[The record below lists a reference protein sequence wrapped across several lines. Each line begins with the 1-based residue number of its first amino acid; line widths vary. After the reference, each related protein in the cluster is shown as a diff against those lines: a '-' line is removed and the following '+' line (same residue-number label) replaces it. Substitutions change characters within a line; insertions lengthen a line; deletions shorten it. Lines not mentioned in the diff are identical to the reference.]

1 MKQYEEIIKQI
12 ESKQFS
18 KQNLLYNQKSQIAM
32 VMLQTQALN
41 KIYLFDDLEEK
52 QRNKT
57 KTLSKNCNGLIKDG
71 EL

>member
-1 MKQYEEIIKQI
+1 
-12 ESKQFS
+12 
-18 KQNLLYNQKSQIAM
+18 M

-41 KIYLFDDLEEK
+41 KIYLLDDLEEK